1 MSPPYY
7 PISDFGPVMKGAV
20 IGGMGIFHVFVAQFA
35 IGGGILLTYFEWLA
49 QRGKEPHA
57 RAFLN
62 SFFRV
67 LVLISFVIGALTGV
81 GMWFMTIQIS
91 PRTIGIM
98 VDQFHWLWATEWT
111 FFCLEI
117 LSGYLFYRY
126 AAILSGRS
134 RLTLLVL
141 YSLAAWMSL
150 FWINGILSWQLTPD
164 GWTTSG
170 NVWAGFFNPS
180 FWPSLLYRTV
190 VALTIASLMA
200 CVVINATPQLDREA
214 RASLIHRAS
223 NLLLPMLL
231 MPFLGVWYLSSIP
244 ADSRSWVLGGSAA
257 MTLFMT
263 MSVGASLLIGLY
275 ALIGLVREHLYIN
288 GATAT
293 LLVALAFG
301 ATAGGEFV
309 REGVRKPYT
318 IRQTLYS
325 NSIHP
330 AEVEHLRQVG
340 CVSADP
346 YPLRDAAA
354 YPNDQLKLGARVF
367 RFQCSVCHTLNGM
380 NGLSELA
387 GTWTIDQKRMNIA
400 KLQHTKPFMP
410 PFAGTSKD
418 LEALVQLLTWMR
430 EGEPKKWPLSQ
441 NKAVLGR
448 IDQWLAEAG
457 TAAAAPKEVAKAIR
471 GGS

>member
-1 MSPPYY
+1 
-7 PISDFGPVMKGAV
+7 
-20 IGGMGIFHVFVAQFA
+20 
-35 IGGGILLTYFEWLA
+35 
-49 QRGKEPHA
+49 
-57 RAFLN
+57 
-62 SFFRV
+62 
-67 LVLISFVIGALTGV
+67 
-81 GMWFMTIQIS
+81 
-91 PRTIGIM
+91 
-98 VDQFHWLWATEWT
+98 
-111 FFCLEI
+111 
-117 LSGYLFYRY
+117 
-126 AAILSGRS
+126 
-134 RLTLLVL
+134 
-141 YSLAAWMSL
+141 
-150 FWINGILSWQLTPD
+150 
-164 GWTTSG
+164 
-170 NVWAGFFNPS
+170 
-180 FWPSLLYRTV
+180 
-190 VALTIASLMA
+190 
-200 CVVINATPQLDREA
+200 VVINATPQLDREA
-214 RASLIHRAS
+214 KASLIHRAS
-223 NLLLPMLL
+223 NLLVPMLL

-244 ADSRSWVLGGSAA
+244 ADSRSWALGGSAA
-257 MTLFMT
+257 MTLFLT
-263 MSVGASLLIGLY
+263 IAVGASLLIGLY
-275 ALIGLVREHLYIN
+275 ALIGLVRQRLYIN

-325 NSIHP
+325 NSIRP
-330 AEVEHLRQVG
+330 AEVARLRQVG
-340 CVSADP
+340 CVSGDP
-346 YPLRDAAA
+346 YPLRDAAD

-418 LEALVQLLTWMR
+418 LEALVQLLTWKR
-430 EGEPKKWPLSQ
+430 EGEPKQWPLSQ

-457 TAAAAPKEVAKAIR
+457 TVAAAPKEVAKAIR